1 MAAIAQTVQT
11 AFSGISTAVATEPID
26 LYVHNGPGPNPPK
39 VALLCEELN
48 IKYKVI
54 ALEFG
59 DKGVKSPE
67 YVALNPNGRVPA
79 IRDPNNNNRIVWES
93 GAILFYLAEHYDK
106 TGAFFG
112 RNIDEK
118 TDVMQWLTFQ
128 LSGLGPSQGQVNWF
142 IHYFEKAS
150 GEKAPDSVTKR
161 YTDETYRIYGV
172 LEKQLERQKAKGYEY
187 IVTDRYTI
195 ADMANYPWL
204 KIAGMAKV
212 DFSNYPL
219 LGAYVDR
226 IANRPTTKAAYEKL
240 P

>member
-1 MAAIAQTVQT
+1 MAQVSLLTQIEYS
-11 AFSGISTAVATEPID
+11 FPNDII
-26 LYVHNGPGPNPPK
+26 GPNPPK

-48 IKYKVI
+48 IKYNVK

-59 DKGVKSPE
+59 EKGVKSPE
-67 YVALNPNGRVPA
+67 FVALNPNGRVPA

-112 RNIDEK
+112 RNVDEK
-118 TDVMQWLTFQ
+118 TDVMQWLSFQ

-142 IHYFEKAS
+142 IHYFENAS
-150 GEKAPDSVTKR
+150 GEKAPASVTKR
-161 YTDETYRIYGV
+161 YQDETYRIYGV
-172 LEKQLERQKAKGYEY
+172 LEKQLERQKAKGFEY

-204 KIAGMAKV
+204 KIHGMK
-212 DFSNYPL
+212 PL
-219 LGAYVDR
+219 TTYLFWFCISLLLLTLLRHGTTR
-226 IANRPTTKAAYEKL
+226 IYKLSTTWCICRKNCQ
-240 P
+240 